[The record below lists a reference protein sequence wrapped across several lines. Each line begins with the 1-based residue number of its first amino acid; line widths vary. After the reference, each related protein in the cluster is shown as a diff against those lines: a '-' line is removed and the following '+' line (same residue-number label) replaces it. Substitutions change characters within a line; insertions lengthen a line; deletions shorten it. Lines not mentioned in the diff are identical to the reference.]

1 MTVISDNGML
11 ALNQFKNKI
20 KIIDLAT
27 QKTDNIS
34 CGKNE
39 VLRPIGFIGKDF
51 I

>member
-27 QKTDNIS
+27 QKQITFLVARM
-34 CGKNE
+34 K
-39 VLRPIGFIGKDF
+39 F
-51 I
+51 